1 MTDETIPRKLTPKQT
16 KFVQEYLINPNAT
29 QAAIKAGYSKHTAK
43 DIACENLAKP
53 NIRAA
58 IDAASALIAQEAKVT
73 ATEVL
78 NGLRSEAQGKKDST
92 SGSRVQA
99 WAHLGKHLQLFEDR
113 STFDGKLTIEIVRFG
128 EQAIECEDVESIE
141 VAD

>member
-1 MTDETIPRKLTPKQT
+1 MQHKPELNPRQQR
-16 KFVQEYLINPNAT
+16 FVDAYVNDPNAT
-29 QAAIKAGYSKHTAK
+29 QSAAKAGYTHCDVQGPRLLGNVRVK
-43 DIACENLAKP
+43 
-53 NIRAA
+53 AA
-58 IDAASALIAQEAKVT
+58 IDKGLAILRDAAAIT
-73 ATEVL
+73 AGEVL
-78 NGLRSEAQGKKDST
+78 NGLKTEALGRPDST

-128 EQAIECEDVESIE
+128 GQAIECEDVESIE

>member
-1 MTDETIPRKLTPKQT
+1 MTPKET
-16 KFVQEYLINPNAT
+16 RFVQEYLNDPNGA
-29 QAAIKAGYSKHTAK
+29 QAAIRAKYAPKSAKVTASRLLTKA
-43 DIACENLAKP
+43 NV
-53 NIRAA
+53 RAA
-58 IDAASALIAQEAKVT
+58 IAEGQAIIAQEAKVT

-78 NGLRSEAQGKKDST
+78 NGLRSEAKGKKDST

>member
-1 MTDETIPRKLTPKQT
+1 MTDKLRKLTGRQER
-16 KFVQEYLINPNAT
+16 FVAEYMHDLNAT
-29 QAAIKAGYSKHTAK
+29 QAAKRAGYSPATVHVQGPRLLGNVSVA
-43 DIACENLAKP
+43 
-53 NIRAA
+53 AA
-58 IDAASALIAQEAKVT
+58 IEAGKATIRESQAIT
-73 ATEVL
+73 AGEVL